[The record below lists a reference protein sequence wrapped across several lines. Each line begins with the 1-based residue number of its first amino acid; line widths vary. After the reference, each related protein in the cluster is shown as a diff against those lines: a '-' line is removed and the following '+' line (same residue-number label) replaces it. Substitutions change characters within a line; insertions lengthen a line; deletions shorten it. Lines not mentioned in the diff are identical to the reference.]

1 MKNLTF
7 ISTLLLCCVFGYGQT
22 LPIDFENGVNT
33 SDFVDFDGG
42 VAAVISNPFSDATNS
57 SAQVARIV
65 RDGGEIYAGS
75 KIVLSNNLDF
85 SSLTKISMDVYTT
98 APVGTAIKFKLEND
112 TSAFEADAMTTQT
125 GSWETLEWVF
135 SGAGNDFNEI
145 VFMFDFGNV
154 GDGSLYSTFYFDNI
168 SQIAGPPNP
177 VPASLPIYFEND
189 VVTTDFGS
197 FGGAAASVIPNPESS
212 GINTSAT
219 VGQFVKNGG
228 EFWAGSYLRLD
239 QDLDLSTNWVISMKI
254 FTTAPV
260 GTRIKVELENENGK
274 YNVDYVTT
282 TTGVWEMATWNF
294 YGITNDYDTFIL
306 LFDFGNVGDGSATS
320 TFLFD
325 DIELISGPVI
335 PDARSFD
342 LPLDLESGF
351 ATSDLRDFYG
361 GESDI
366 VPNPFVDAV
375 NPSATVGRFI
385 RSGGAPWAQSRI
397 ILNHVLDFSTQAGL
411 SMKVY
416 TDAPI
421 GTQLKFKVHNEGDS
435 FANEKDILTTVS
447 GAWETY
453 TWDFAGDPAVYDRI
467 TLMLG
472 YDVIN
477 DASTNAT
484 FYFDDITQVPGTLGT
499 TEVDAPKILL
509 YPTLAKDFIII
520 ETDGSAQNSIQIY
533 DITGKMILSQSLLQP
548 KQNIDTS
555 NLLRGMYLARI
566 VTESG
571 VNVKRFLIQ

>member
-1 MKNLTF
+1 MKICTL
-7 ISTLLLCCVFGYGQT
+7 ISSLLLCGVFGFGQT

-33 SDFVDFDGG
+33 SSFVDFDGG
-42 VAAVISNPFSDATNS
+42 VAAVTSNPLSDATNS

-98 APVGTAIKFKLEND
+98 APVGTTIKFKLEND
-112 TSAFEADAMTTQT
+112 TSSFEADAVTTQS
-125 GSWETLEWVF
+125 GSWENLEWVF
-135 SGAGNDFNEI
+135 AGAGNDFNEI

-154 GDGSLYSTFYFDNI
+154 GDGSTNSTFYFDNI

-177 VPASLPIYFEND
+177 VPASLPINFEND
-189 VVTTDFGS
+189 VVTTDFRG
-197 FGGAAASVIPNPESS
+197 FGGASTSVIPNPQVSTA
-212 GINTSAT
+212 NNSAT

-228 EFWAGSYLRLD
+228 EFWAGSYLQLD
-239 QDLDLSTNWVISMKI
+239 QDLDLSTNWVIQMKV
-254 FTTAPV
+254 FTQAPI
-260 GTRIKVELENENGK
+260 GTRLKLELENEDGK

-282 TTGVWEMATWNF
+282 TTAAWETASWNF
-294 YGITNDYDTFIL
+294 NGTASDYDIFIL
-306 LFDFGNVGDGSATS
+306 LFDFGNVGDGSAAS
-320 TFLFD
+320 TILFD
-325 DIELISGPVI
+325 DIELVSGPVI
-335 PDARSFD
+335 PAAGSFS
-342 LPLDLESGF
+342 LPLDFESGF
-351 ATSDLRDFYG
+351 ETSDLRDFYG

-366 VPNPFVDAV
+366 IQNPFVDNE

-397 ILNHVLDFSTQAGL
+397 ILNNILDFSNQAGL

-416 TDAPI
+416 TDAPV
-421 GTQLKFKVHNEGDS
+421 GTQLKLKVHNEGDG

-453 TWDFAGDPAVYDRI
+453 TWDFAGDPAVYNRI

-472 YDVIN
+472 YDVLN

-484 FYFDDITQVPGTLGT
+484 FYFDDITQVPGTLGVADT
-499 TEVDAPKILL
+499 NALATLL
-509 YPTLAKDFIII
+509 YPTLAQDIITI
-520 ETDGSAQNSIQIY
+520 ETDGSVKNSVQIY
-533 DITGKMILSQSLLQP
+533 DITGKMILSQNLMKP

-555 NLLRGMYLARI
+555 NLLRGIYLARI
-566 VTESG
+566 ITESG